1 MSSARS
7 NAAARNRRAAEPPS
21 EFQNGQGRPGIG
33 RPGIG
38 RQQPPAK
45 MTISDAIALITL
57 RLGRIES
64 IVHDMPVD
72 LPQNQNSVDEGARIV
87 NDKVFEN
94 IVARIE
100 SIEKGQKILLENQK
114 KIAAASPVTSSISD
128 EKIIQLSESYDV
140 LKVEIN
146 QIKDVLLNLQSFTME
161 TNKKLSEIVF
171 SDFDY
176 DYDTNIILCD
186 NNEILASNILEEE
199 NILVVEENK
208 DTNLQLSETTI

>member
-1 MSSARS
+1 MQNRNTTTNISKTKLKKFKIKRS
-7 NAAARNRRAAEPPS
+7 L
-21 EFQNGQGRPGIG
+21 FV
-33 RPGIG
+33 
-38 RQQPPAK
+38 K
-45 MTISDAIALITL
+45 MNLI
-57 RLGRIES
+57 
-64 IVHDMPVD
+64 D

-114 KIAAASPVTSSISD
+114 KIVAASPSPSPIPSPAISTISD
-128 EKIIQLSESYDV
+128 EKFIQLSESYDV

-146 QIKDVLLNLQSFTME
+146 QIKDLLLNLQSFTME

-171 SDFDY
+171 NDFNDY
-176 DYDTNIILCD
+176 DNDANIILCD

-208 DTNLQLSETTI
+208 DEENEDTNLQLSETTI

>member
-7 NAAARNRRAAEPPS
+7 NAAARNRRVGEP
-21 EFQNGQGRPGIG
+21 EQGRPGV
-33 RPGIG
+33 RPGIQQQQ
-38 RQQPPAK
+38 QQPPAK

-114 KIAAASPVTSSISD
+114 KIVAASPSPSPIPSPAISTISD
-128 EKIIQLSESYDV
+128 EKFIQLSESYDV
-140 LKVEIN
+140 L
-146 QIKDVLLNLQSFTME
+146 Q
-161 TNKKLSEIVF
+161 
-171 SDFDY
+171 
-176 DYDTNIILCD
+176 
-186 NNEILASNILEEE
+186 
-199 NILVVEENK
+199 VVCG
-208 DTNLQLSETTI
+208 